1 MTYGQAVINALKEK
15 IKQVKRIFKMT
26 GGWYFTWVIREV
38 LQGGNI

>member
-26 GGWYFTWVIREV
+26 GGWYFTWGD
-38 LQGGNI
+38 QGSPTRR